1 MQGTL
6 AQEVAAQAA
15 QEAAAAAAAAAAA
28 KSQAAAQAA
37 AAQASAAAGV
47 AGEVGGAAAG
57 AAATTAANAAAS
69 AAGGSGSTVS
79 VSGSSSGGAGGAAAV
94 HAATSQLGV
103 PYVWGGE
110 TPGSGFDCSGL
121 TQWSWSQAG
130 ASIPR
135 TSESQWAGLTH
146 VSLNSLQPGDL
157 LFYFNLDGD
166 NLVDHV
172 VMYVGSGPYGAD
184 TIIAAP
190 YTGANVEYEPLFTEG
205 LIGAARP

>member
-1 MQGTL
+1 
-6 AQEVAAQAA
+6 
-15 QEAAAAAAAAAAA
+15 
-28 KSQAAAQAA
+28 
-37 AAQASAAAGV
+37 
-47 AGEVGGAAAG
+47 
-57 AAATTAANAAAS
+57 
-69 AAGGSGSTVS
+69 
-79 VSGSSSGGAGGAAAV
+79 
-94 HAATSQLGV
+94 
-103 PYVWGGE
+103 
-110 TPGSGFDCSGL
+110 
-121 TQWSWSQAG
+121 
-130 ASIPR
+130 
-135 TSESQWAGLTH
+135 LTH